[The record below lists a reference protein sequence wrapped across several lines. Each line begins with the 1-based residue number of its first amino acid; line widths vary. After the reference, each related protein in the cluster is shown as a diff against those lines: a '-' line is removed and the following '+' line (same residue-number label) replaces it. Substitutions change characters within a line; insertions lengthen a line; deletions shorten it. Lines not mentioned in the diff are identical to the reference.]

1 MPETSNR
8 LDDVGI
14 PLAEEPVVS
23 EATLYG
29 CRNGDPADQRTLYE
43 LVLPKVYR
51 LAARMV
57 GQQDAEDLTQQSFLQ
72 VFRKISV
79 FRGESQFDTWLY
91 RLVVNECL
99 QHLRRRKSNFS
110 SLEFEP
116 MDHRSNPEEGSEFRE
131 MLDAALAKL
140 DPDLRT
146 AIVLREVE
154 KLPYSEIAKVLSI
167 PEGTVAS
174 RLSKARSL
182 LKQHLIDLGWEP

>member
-8 LDDVGI
+8 LGDVGI

-23 EATLYG
+23 EATLNG
-29 CRNGDPADQRTLYE
+29 CRKGDPADQRMLYE
-43 LVLPKVYR
+43 LVFRKVYR

-72 VFRKISV
+72 MFRKISV

-91 RLVVNECL
+91 KLVVNECL
-99 QHLRRRKSNFS
+99 QHLRRRKSNCS

-116 MDHRSNPEEGSEFRE
+116 MDHRSNPEQGFEFRE

-182 LKQHLIDLGWEP
+182 LKQHLINLGWEP